1 MDVSGKTAVIT
12 GGATG
17 IGFGI
22 AQAFAARGAKV
33 VIAGHVAEQME
44 EGLARLREEFPEAD
58 ITQIVCDVMQEDQVQ
73 ALFAAV
79 PDVDYAIANA
89 GSGAPG
95 GILQLDADS
104 WKYCCELN
112 ILGTALTIKHAG
124 LAMKGRGGS
133 IVTVSSVAASRPGIF
148 MAPYSTSKAAVE
160 TLTKCAAVELGGFNI
175 RVNCIAPGFIW
186 TESTSS
192 FLPQRM
198 HEEMIRESY
207 LGRKGMP
214 DDIADTVL
222 YLCTEQSR
230 FVTGQVIAVDAGLS
244 IYDQS
249 YEDLARALYGD
260 AAIDAILPG
269 KG

>member
-1 MDVSGKTAVIT
+1 MELKGKTALIT

-17 IGFGI
+17 IGFGV
-22 AQAFAARGAKV
+22 AQAFALRGAKV
-33 VIAGHVAEQME
+33 VIAGHVPEQME
-44 EGLARLREEFPEAD
+44 EGLARLQQEFPEAD
-58 ITQIVCDVMQEDQVQ
+58 IRQFVCDVTQEEQVK
-73 ALFAAV
+73 ALFEAV
-79 PDVDYAIANA
+79 PDVDYTIANA

-95 GILQLDADS
+95 GILQLDAES
-104 WKYCCELN
+104 WKFCCELN
-112 ILGTALTIKHAG
+112 ILGTALTIKYAG
-124 LAMKGRGGS
+124 LAMKERGGS
-133 IVTVSSVAASRPGIF
+133 IITISSVAASRPGIF

-186 TESTSS
+186 TEATSA

-222 YLCTEQSR
+222 YLSTDQSR

-260 AAIDAILPG
+260 EAIDAILP
-269 KG
+269 